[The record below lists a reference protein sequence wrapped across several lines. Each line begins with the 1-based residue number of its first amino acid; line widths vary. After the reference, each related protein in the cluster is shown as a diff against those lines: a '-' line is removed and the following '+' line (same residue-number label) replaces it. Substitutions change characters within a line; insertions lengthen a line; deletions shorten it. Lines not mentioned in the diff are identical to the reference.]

1 MQSIKITLSS
11 TQESKLL
18 ESNISIQILSTEKFP
33 MIEPGDDL
41 ASIIYNNIIDNN
53 IKIDDGDV
61 IAVAQK
67 VISKAENR
75 YRCLDEITPSED
87 AKELAN
93 QIDKDPQFV
102 QAVLDESAKVLRY
115 RHNVLIVEHK
125 LGFVHANAGIDRSN
139 INQTTNKVLLL
150 PKDPD
155 ASAGQIGN
163 FLSDKLKKNIS
174 VIVTDTMGRPFRNG
188 IVGFAIGSFNLEVIR
203 DERGKVDLFD
213 NQLKVTQIGVG
224 DELAAAASL
233 VMGQAA
239 EGKPLVVIKNFKG
252 RKPSEENAQVLI
264 RDEEYDLFR

>member
-1 MQSIKITLSS
+1 
-11 TQESKLL
+11 
-18 ESNISIQILSTEKFP
+18 

-53 IKIDDGDV
+53 IIIEDGDV

-75 YRCLDEITPSED
+75 YRSLDEIDPSDE

-102 QAVLDESAKVLRY
+102 QAVLDESEKVLRY

-155 ASAGQIGN
+155 ESAAQIGN
-163 FLSDKLKKNIS
+163 FLSNKLKKNI
-174 VIVTDTMGRPFRNG
+174 F
-188 IVGFAIGSFNLEVIR
+188 
-203 DERGKVDLFD
+203 
-213 NQLKVTQIGVG
+213 
-224 DELAAAASL
+224 
-233 VMGQAA
+233 
-239 EGKPLVVIKNFKG
+239 
-252 RKPSEENAQVLI
+252 
-264 RDEEYDLFR
+264 

>member
-1 MQSIKITLSS
+1 
-11 TQESKLL
+11 
-18 ESNISIQILSTEKFP
+18 

-53 IKIDDGDV
+53 IKVDDGDV

-75 YRCLDEITPSED
+75 YRSLDEIDPSED

-139 INQTTNKVLLL
+139 INQTTNKVLYFQKIQMQVPL
-150 PKDPD
+150 
-155 ASAGQIGN
+155 
-163 FLSDKLKKNIS
+163 KLEIS
-174 VIVTDTMGRPFRNG
+174 Y
-188 IVGFAIGSFNLEVIR
+188 
-203 DERGKVDLFD
+203 
-213 NQLKVTQIGVG
+213 
-224 DELAAAASL
+224 
-233 VMGQAA
+233 
-239 EGKPLVVIKNFKG
+239 
-252 RKPSEENAQVLI
+252 QVN
-264 RDEEYDLFR
+264 

>member
-1 MQSIKITLSS
+1 MKRYLVIISLIFCYPVFSQNSDLKKHNLSLKLV
-11 TQESKLL
+11 SKLDL
-18 ESNISIQILSTEKFP
+18 GEKF
-33 MIEPGDDL
+33 DL
-41 ASIIYNNIIDNN
+41 SDNN
-53 IKIDDGDV
+53 V
-61 IAVAQK
+61 
-67 VISKAENR
+67 S
-75 YRCLDEITPSED
+75 
-87 AKELAN
+87 
-93 QIDKDPQFV
+93 
-102 QAVLDESAKVLRY
+102 
-115 RHNVLIVEHK
+115 
-125 LGFVHANAGIDRSN
+125 
-139 INQTTNKVLLL
+139 LLFRDQL
-150 PKDPD
+150 
-155 ASAGQIGN
+155 
-163 FLSDKLKKNIS
+163 LKKNIS

>member
-11 TQESKLL
+11 TQESRLL

-53 IKIDDGDV
+53 IKVDDGDV

-75 YRCLDEITPSED
+75 YRSLDEIDPSED

-102 QAVLDESAKVLRY
+102 QAVLDESSKVLRY

-125 LGFVHANAGIDRSN
+125 LGLTYA
-139 INQTTNKVLLL
+139 Q
-150 PKDPD
+150 
-155 ASAGQIGN
+155 
-163 FLSDKLKKNIS
+163 
-174 VIVTDTMGRPFRNG
+174 
-188 IVGFAIGSFNLEVIR
+188 
-203 DERGKVDLFD
+203 
-213 NQLKVTQIGVG
+213 QLKHYVYISKLLMIHQEQPAQI
-224 DELAAAASL
+224 E
-233 VMGQAA
+233 
-239 EGKPLVVIKNFKG
+239 
-252 RKPSEENAQVLI
+252 
-264 RDEEYDLFR
+264 DLCLSG